1 MVRLIITLILLR
13 LRIILLR
20 DRLICISRLPWIAS
34 LIRILIGWWRSSIW
48 INHAWWRKSASCHST
63 FKLYGNEFSILLNIK
78 LMISSCEKW
87 NDDNKSQTKDNYFLH
102 PLSHLLNN
110 LLSLL
115 IRQII
120 IHVSILIWIICPLF
134 CFATHSS

>member
-1 MVRLIITLILLR
+1 MRRNRTLISRLKVWLSFVASRALVIWWLIALIWIRRRNWIVRLIITLILLR

-20 DRLICISRLPWIAS
+20 DRLIYIARLPWIAS

-48 INHAWWRKSASCHST
+48 INHTWWRKSASCHST

-87 NDDNKSQTKDNYFLH
+87 NDDNKS
-102 PLSHLLNN
+102 
-110 LLSLL
+110 
-115 IRQII
+115 
-120 IHVSILIWIICPLF
+120 
-134 CFATHSS
+134 